1 MQLKNR
7 TFLKNI
13 RHYLLNKYT
22 FVLLIFFV
30 YLTFFDDHNLIK
42 RYKTS
47 QEIKKLEIEYQFYQD
62 EINKN
67 KDYLRNIREDS
78 VFLEKFAREKYYM
91 KKDNEDVF
99 ILK

>member
-7 TFLKNI
+7 TFIKNI

-47 QEIKKLEIEYQFYQD
+47 QEIKKLESEYQFYQD
-62 EINKN
+62 EIKKN
-67 KDYLRNIREDS
+67 KENIHKLRDDS
-78 VFLEKFAREKYYM
+78 VFLEKYAREKYYM
-91 KKDNEDVF
+91 KKNNEDVF

>member
-47 QEIKKLEIEYQFYQD
+47 LEIKKLEIEYQFYQD

-67 KDYLRNIREDS
+67 KDYIRNIREDS

>member
-7 TFLKNI
+7 TFIKNI

-22 FVLLIFFV
+22 FVLLIFFL

-42 RYKTS
+42 RHKTA
-47 QEIKKLEIEYQFYQD
+47 QEIKKLEQEYQYYSD
-62 EINKN
+62 EIKSN
-67 KDYLRNIREDS
+67 KDKIYRLNHDTTY
-78 VFLEKFAREKYYM
+78 LEKFAREKYYM
-91 KKDNEDVF
+91 KKDHEDVF